1 MKIQENYS
9 HLIQQRLKL
18 SQIDINKICE
28 EWNIRKMSLF
38 GSILRDDFNDNSDID
53 ILVQFNP
60 DARQGLLTLARLK
73 HYLEDMTQR
82 SVDVVVQESVENSEN
97 WIRKQEILNTAQVIY
112 YPINPLTNMK
122 PYAYLADPSK
132 PAISPD
138 DWEINQEFESTK
150 Y

>member
-1 MKIQENYS
+1 MEIQQNHS
-9 HLIQQRLKL
+9 SFIQQRLKL
-18 SQIDINKICE
+18 SEVDLSNICE
-28 EWNIRKMSLF
+28 EWNIRKLSLF
-38 GSILRDDFNDNSDID
+38 GSILRDDFNENSDID
-53 ILVQFNP
+53 ILIQFAP

-73 HYLEDMTQR
+73 HYLEDITQR

-112 YPINPLTNMK
+112 CQVNPLNNMK
-122 PYAYLADPSK
+122 PYAYLDDPSE

-138 DWEINQEFESTK
+138 DWEMNEEFESTK